1 MVPED
6 RYKQGLCLSLPVSNN
21 LISGYH
27 RRSRFCHAGLMD
39 YKEIQKNKDEM
50 VKLYDI
56 RISADDPPVSALSGG
71 NAQKVIIARELSN
84 GPEVLLASQP
94 TRGVDIGATEFIHRS
109 ILALRDQGKA
119 VSLISS
125 ELSEVKSLA
134 DRIIVIHD
142 GRIVG
147 EFDAES
153 VSFNELGLYMSGA
166 KEMKQLAGEGGN
178 A

>member
-1 MVPED
+1 MNRILRTFVA
-6 RYKQGLCLSLPVSNN
+6 CLLALALLGIASAVAEQTDFT
-21 LISGYH
+21 I
-27 RRSRFCHAGLMD
+27 
-39 YKEIQKNKDEM
+39 
-50 VKLYDI
+50 
-56 RISADDPPVSALSGG
+56 ISAISALSGG

-84 GPEVLLASQP
+84 DPEVLLASQP

-119 VSLISS
+119 VFLISS